1 MRLGMFQKSLTR
13 FAALFVVVCAVLSS
27 PAVFANSASNV
38 ALPDFTLEANDG
50 SAWRLFEQDGPKVF
64 MFWATWCPHCKKL
77 FPTIQ
82 SIHERYESAGLT
94 VVAIS
99 VFDDGDT
106 RAYAAQRGLTMVVLK
121 HGDALAEGLNVP
133 GTPTVIVLNHDN
145 KVVFGAV
152 NPDPNDTSIELVV
165 RRLLEIAPNDRL

>member
-1 MRLGMFQKSLTR
+1 MFRRVKILMYSTALLLGVAFLGFPLTQTH
-13 FAALFVVVCAVLSS
+13 AATPSQVVI
-27 PAVFANSASNV
+27 
-38 ALPDFTLEANDG
+38 PDFTLEDNHGAAWQLSHHAN
-50 SAWRLFEQDGPKVF
+50 QPKVF

-82 SIHERYESAGLT
+82 SIHERYESAGLE

-106 RAYAAQRGLTMVVLK
+106 QAYAQQRGLTMDVLI

-133 GTPTVIVLNHDN
+133 GTPTVIVLDGNN
-145 KVVFGAV
+145 QVVFGAV
-152 NPDPNDTSIELVV
+152 NPDPSDTTIELVV
-165 RRLLEIAPNDRL
+165 QRLLAPVD